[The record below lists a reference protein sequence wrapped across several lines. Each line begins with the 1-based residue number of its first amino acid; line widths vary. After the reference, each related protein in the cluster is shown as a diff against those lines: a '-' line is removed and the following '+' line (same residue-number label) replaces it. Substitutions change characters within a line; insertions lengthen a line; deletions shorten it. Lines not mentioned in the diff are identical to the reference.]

1 MPATWTALKASVRG
15 AVHERDGRPNQDAVG
30 LCRPGN
36 RIEPLVLAVA
46 DGHGSARSF
55 RSDRG
60 SAFATTCALDTLARF
75 VRRAGPDAP
84 LSRLRR
90 QMAIHWPRTVV
101 SRWRKMVWKD
111 LRREPFTAFEFAPFP
126 ETPPVAAP
134 GHELPFGAYLA
145 YGATLVMA
153 AVTRRHIFYAQ
164 LGDGDILVVHED
176 GRVSRPWPR
185 EHAFFATET
194 VSLCSPGA
202 FRHFRTRVDPLRSG
216 RAPALVLLATDG
228 YANCFSDDEG
238 FFQVGA
244 DLLDYLREE
253 GPAFV
258 EEKLGPWLRESSHD
272 GSGDDITVGLAV
284 RLGALHGARSKPAV
298 IPA

>member
-1 MPATWTALKASVRG
+1 MPANWTALKASVRG
-15 AVHERDGRPNQDAVG
+15 AAHERDGRPNQDSAG
-30 LCRPGN
+30 LQRPDRRGQ
-36 RIEPLVLAVA
+36 PLLLAVA

-60 SAFATTCALDTLARF
+60 SAFATTCALSSLGDFL
-75 VRRAGPDAP
+75 RRHGPGTP

-90 QMAIHWPRTVV
+90 QLAAHWPRMIV
-101 SRWRKMVWKD
+101 SRWRKMVFQD
-111 LRREPFTAFEFAPFP
+111 LLREPFTAFEFAPFP
-126 ETPPVAAP
+126 EAPPVAAL

-145 YGATLVMA
+145 YGATLVVT
-153 AVTRRHIFYAQ
+153 AVTSRHIFYAQ
-164 LGDGDILVVHED
+164 LGDGDILLVHED

-194 VSLCSPGA
+194 ISLCSPGA
-202 FRHFRTRVDPLRSG
+202 FRHFRCRVDPLRG
-216 RAPALVLLATDG
+216 GVAPALVLLSTDG

-244 DLLDYLREE
+244 DLLDYLREG
-253 GPAFV
+253 GPSYV
-258 EEKLGPWLRESSHD
+258 GEKLEPWLRESSHD

-284 RLGALHGARSKPAV
+284 RLAALHGASPPPAV